1 MWSTEI
7 SKGKSYEET
16 VKNQI
21 LETLEN
27 MYVLEDHMGDY
38 KVEIT
43 EEEKKKISEAAKR

>member
-27 MYVLEDHMGDY
+27 MYVLEDHMGGLQSRDHRGG
-38 KVEIT
+38 K
-43 EEEKKKISEAAKR
+43 EEDQ